1 MSPQKLTSVIE
12 SENHFLRLKLVEA
25 KLVHAS
31 GDQSDV
37 SLDELWPTLNF
48 LKALGFRE
56 ILFRRPTTDHVNKW
70 MGRLESYQQLFIQ
83 DPEYAGAGE
92 FVWNELDPE
101 SETPLVECFR
111 ANAEPSTQP
120 FEETVQVIELSLGP
134 VPPMMS
140 NLSVDEQALKGFINE
155 LEADNLDDSLGR
167 FASIF
172 EEYRAM
178 QGLHLPEDS
187 GSIVASVICFALEN
201 KKIDRARSLVQANE
215 KILEDT
221 FKDPHWLIRL
231 LEIYEPKTTEIQGWS
246 EIFKLLPTPQILDL
260 IESQTGTKAAR
271 QLVKLMSIRVSREHE
286 ELIAL
291 CLKLPPTQQKIL
303 LQWLSPH
310 WRPKYY
316 PQLWIQLEHA
326 LQSTDLE
333 LIQLWMQALLRCYS
347 AQALEDLKNYFYP
360 VSFWKRLFS
369 KNSSKVEAQAR
380 LLNALNENRSTEILK
395 FLKDIRPYVRG
406 KSAHQVEKLIGSFK
420 ERKAS

>member
-25 KLVHAS
+25 KLVHSS
-31 GDQSDV
+31 GDQSDI

-56 ILFRRPTTDHVNKW
+56 ILFRRPSNGQISSW

-101 SETPLVECFR
+101 SETSLIECFR

-120 FEETVQVIELSLGP
+120 FEETVQVIELRLGP

-140 NLSVDEQALKGFINE
+140 NLSVDEYALRAFINE
-155 LEADNLDDSLGR
+155 IEGNKLEDCLAR
-167 FASIF
+167 FESIF
-172 EEYRAM
+172 DEYRVT
-178 QGLHLPEDS
+178 QGLNLPDDTS
-187 GSIVASVICFALEN
+187 SLVASVICFALER
-201 KKIDRARSLVQANE
+201 KQVDKARSLVQANE
-215 KILEDT
+215 KILKNI
-221 FKDPHWLIRL
+221 FSDPAWIIRL
-231 LEIYEPKTTEIQGWS
+231 LEIYEPKTTEIQSWS
-246 EIFKLLPTPQILDL
+246 EVFKLIATTQILDL
-260 IESQTGTKAAR
+260 IQSQPATKAAR
-271 QLVKLMSIRVSREHE
+271 QLVKLMSIRVGREHE
-286 ELIAL
+286 ELITL
-291 CLKLPPTQQKIL
+291 CFQVATAKQKIL

-316 PQLWIQLEHA
+316 PQLWIQLEKS
-326 LQSTDLE
+326 LQSSDLE

-360 VSFWKRLFS
+360 MSFWKRIWS
-369 KNSSKVEAQAR
+369 KSQSKEDSQTR

-406 KSAHQVEKLIGSFK
+406 KSAHHVEKLISSFK